1 MMFLVFII
9 LKKSIMP
16 DCLVSELKYIYIFHV
31 IFHFVLFEQVVL
43 KEHADDNPKLAITGS
58 PIVCWPK
65 KTGKV

>member
-1 MMFLVFII
+1 MFFVFII
-9 LKKSIMP
+9 LKKCIIP
-16 DCLVSELKYIYIFHV
+16 DCLVSELFKNTLLFFILSFL
-31 IFHFVLFEQVVL
+31 LFEQVVL